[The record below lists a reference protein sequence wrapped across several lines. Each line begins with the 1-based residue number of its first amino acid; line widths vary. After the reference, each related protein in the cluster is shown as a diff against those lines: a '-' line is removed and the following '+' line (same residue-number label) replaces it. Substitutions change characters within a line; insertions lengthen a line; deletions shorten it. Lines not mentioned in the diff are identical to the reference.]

1 MPNFTILASA
11 FEQRAVLA
19 ASLAQGQPV
28 ARTRHSR
35 VRKNVTRVRPSMARR
50 PYYHAHPP
58 GQPGGSQLQGDRMRR
73 DPSRVFAWPGFR
85 MAEFSHGRV
94 FAWPSFRMDGHKMV
108 TTQSIR
114 VDMDHD
120 GTGVRT
126 HNNGGFPDDAARSET
141 DQYGLNGI
149 SRPPRSTTP
158 AARRRERR
166 SRFRRAS
173 RVCRSSP
180 SRAVPSPMVLDVNRP
195 VDKGSGALRVRVW

>member
-1 MPNFTILASA
+1 MLPVYVHRWRDDPIITPILP
-11 FEQRAVLA
+11 VNLA
-19 ASLAQGQPV
+19 GRSFKATECG
-28 ARTRHSR
+28 
-35 VRKNVTRVRPSMARR
+35 VTRAGFS
-50 PYYHAHPP
+50 H
-58 GQPGGSQLQGDRMRR
+58 G
-73 DPSRVFAWPGFR
+73 RVFAWPGFR

-114 VDMDHD
+114 GDMDHD

-126 HNNGGFPDDAARSET
+126 QNNGGFPDDAARSET